1 MSRLAKRGECLCLYD
16 CYVLLDKRQSC
27 KLDGKRPSVE
37 MRHEEQQQKVADGEI
52 FMKLLGDDNMKNRIW
67 NQTKAAVLAMA
78 AILSGICVPLQGMQ
92 VSGAE
97 LVAPVLNIEQSVKW
111 TDEEN
116 YKAGLTLR
124 LSGLNTLKD
133 TSEAEQEKP
142 QAGMETESFTADE
155 GENMEENSEEGG
167 AAEKAETENPV
178 MPEEKKEYILTTY
191 ISEYF
196 LPDTAF
202 LPEEI
207 TAETFSI
214 KNQKGE
220 DTEIFRLTDH
230 LQIEKITEDYYT
242 LTVPVTLRP
251 EYQLSW
257 EKRNYPVV
265 QDEPLQKDQPGLGT
279 FLQEKRGEELQTLV
293 SNPSPELLV
302 NAAKTGIEAV
312 LRADVEKTKA
322 GQPVNYI
329 LDVTNTGQLS
339 LTDLR
344 FSSSFSMEDIRAVWE
359 SEPDFY
365 VDGKEA
371 VLAALNPGE
380 SRRLRMTLLPD
391 ENKEGDL
398 FHTVTVK
405 TKHPG
410 REEMIGCQ
418 AACQIKVEGLKASFE
433 VEKTADRTEAFP
445 GDTITYQICIRNT
458 GEKTLHSVLSTE
470 RFLNANIQAQ
480 FMPKEG
486 VTLNSTRT
494 QALIPSIAPGEA
506 LGLYAVVTIPQ
517 YFESQE
523 LVNEVTVI
531 SDETGTTNIKSRSE
545 VTVKSAEVTVTPQ
558 ITQTYSSYQSYGSGS
573 KSGSAY
579 ETASKPS
586 TGDDTKG
593 TFFLALCVCAVI
605 VGAAAAKK
613 QR

>member
-1 MSRLAKRGECLCLYD
+1 
-16 CYVLLDKRQSC
+16 
-27 KLDGKRPSVE
+27 
-37 MRHEEQQQKVADGEI
+37 
-52 FMKLLGDDNMKNRIW
+52 MKNRIW

-78 AILSGICVPLQGMQ
+78 AILSGICVPFQEMQ

-97 LVAPVLNIEQSVKW
+97 LVAPVLNIEQSAKW

-116 YKAGLTLR
+116 YKAELTLR

-133 TSEAEQEKP
+133 VSKVDQEQEKI
-142 QAGMETESFTADE
+142 QAEMETESFTEDAGEKAEEDFAADE
-155 GENMEENSEEGG
+155 GEKAEEDFGEGG
-167 AAEKAETENPV
+167 AAEKAETENPA

-196 LPDTAF
+196 LLDTAS

-207 TAETFSI
+207 TAETVPI

-220 DTEIFRLTDH
+220 DTEILRLTEH
-230 LQIEKITEDYYT
+230 LQMEKITEDYYA

-257 EKRNYPVV
+257 EKRTYPVV
-265 QDEPLQKDQPGLGT
+265 QDEPLQKDQTGLGT
-279 FLQEKRGEELQTLV
+279 FLQEKKGEELQTLV

-329 LDVTNTGQLS
+329 LDVTNTGQLP
-339 LTDLR
+339 LTDIQ

-359 SEPDFY
+359 SESDFY

-410 REEMIGCQ
+410 REELIGCQ
-418 AACQIKVEGLKASFE
+418 ASCQIKVEGLKASFE

-531 SDETGTTNIKSRSE
+531 SDETGTMNMKSRSE

>member
-1 MSRLAKRGECLCLYD
+1 
-16 CYVLLDKRQSC
+16 
-27 KLDGKRPSVE
+27 

-97 LVAPVLNIEQSVKW
+97 LVAPVLNIEQSAKW
-111 TDEEN
+111 TAEEN
-116 YKAGLTLR
+116 YKADLTLR

-155 GENMEENSEEGG
+155 EENMEENSEEGG
-167 AAEKAETENPV
+167 AAEKAETVEETEVRENVETSEDAETEEVSGKVENPV
-178 MPEEKKEYILTTY
+178 SETENPAMPEEKKEYILTTY

-207 TAETFSI
+207 TAETVSI

-531 SDETGTTNIKSRSE
+531 SDETGTTNMKSRSE

-558 ITQTYSSYQSYGSGS
+558 ITQTYSSYQSYGAGS

>member
-1 MSRLAKRGECLCLYD
+1 
-16 CYVLLDKRQSC
+16 
-27 KLDGKRPSVE
+27 
-37 MRHEEQQQKVADGEI
+37 
-52 FMKLLGDDNMKNRIW
+52 MKNRIW

-78 AILSGICVPLQGMQ
+78 AILSGICVPFQEMQ

-97 LVAPVLNIEQSVKW
+97 LVAPVLNIEQSAKW

-116 YKAGLTLR
+116 YKAELTLR

-133 TSEAEQEKP
+133 VSKVDQEQEKI
-142 QAGMETESFTADE
+142 QAEMETESFTEDAREKAEEDFTADE
-155 GENMEENSEEGG
+155 GEKEEEDFGEGG
-167 AAEKAETENPV
+167 AAEKAEAENPA

-196 LPDTAF
+196 LLDTAS

-207 TAETFSI
+207 TAETVSI

-220 DTEIFRLTDH
+220 DTEILRLTEH
-230 LQIEKITEDYYT
+230 LQMEKITEDYYA

-257 EKRNYPVV
+257 EKRTYPVV
-265 QDEPLQKDQPGLGT
+265 QDEPLQKDQTGLGT
-279 FLQEKRGEELQTLV
+279 FLQEKTGEELQTLV

-329 LDVTNTGQLS
+329 LDVTNTGQLP
-339 LTDLR
+339 LTDIQ

-359 SEPDFY
+359 SESDFY

-410 REEMIGCQ
+410 REELIGCQ
-418 AACQIKVEGLKASFE
+418 ASCQIKVEGLKASFE

-494 QALIPSIAPGEA
+494 QALISSIAPGEA

-531 SDETGTTNIKSRSE
+531 SDETGTTNMKSRSE

>member
-1 MSRLAKRGECLCLYD
+1 
-16 CYVLLDKRQSC
+16 
-27 KLDGKRPSVE
+27 
-37 MRHEEQQQKVADGEI
+37 
-52 FMKLLGDDNMKNRIW
+52 MKNRIW
-67 NQTKAAVLAMA
+67 NQTKAAVLAMV
-78 AILSGICVPLQGMQ
+78 AILSGICVPFQEMQ

-97 LVAPVLNIEQSVKW
+97 LVAPVLNIEQSAKW

-116 YKAGLTLR
+116 YKAELTLR

-133 TSEAEQEKP
+133 VSKVDQEQEKI
-142 QAGMETESFTADE
+142 QAEMETESFTEDAGEKAEEDFTADE
-155 GENMEENSEEGG
+155 GEKAEEDFGEGG
-167 AAEKAETENPV
+167 AAEKAETENPA

-196 LPDTAF
+196 LLDTAS

-207 TAETFSI
+207 TAETVSI

-220 DTEIFRLTDH
+220 DTEILRLTEH
-230 LQIEKITEDYYT
+230 LQMEKITEDYYT

-257 EKRNYPVV
+257 EKRTYPVV

-279 FLQEKRGEELQTLV
+279 FLQEKTGEELQTLV

-329 LDVTNTGQLS
+329 LDVTNTGQLP
-339 LTDLR
+339 LTDIQ

-359 SEPDFY
+359 SESDFY

-380 SRRLRMTLLPD
+380 SRRLRMTLLLD

-410 REEMIGCQ
+410 REELIGCQ
-418 AACQIKVEGLKASFE
+418 ASCQIKVEGLKASFE

-494 QALIPSIAPGEA
+494 QALISSIAPGEA

-531 SDETGTTNIKSRSE
+531 SDETGTTNMKSRSE

>member
-1 MSRLAKRGECLCLYD
+1 
-16 CYVLLDKRQSC
+16 
-27 KLDGKRPSVE
+27 
-37 MRHEEQQQKVADGEI
+37 
-52 FMKLLGDDNMKNRIW
+52 
-67 NQTKAAVLAMA
+67 
-78 AILSGICVPLQGMQ
+78 
-92 VSGAE
+92 
-97 LVAPVLNIEQSVKW
+97 
-111 TDEEN
+111 
-116 YKAGLTLR
+116 
-124 LSGLNTLKD
+124 
-133 TSEAEQEKP
+133 
-142 QAGMETESFTADE
+142 METESFTEDAGEKAEEDFTADE
-155 GENMEENSEEGG
+155 GEKAEEDFGEGG
-167 AAEKAETENPV
+167 AAEKAEVENPA

-196 LPDTAF
+196 LLDTAS

-207 TAETFSI
+207 TAETVSI

-220 DTEIFRLTDH
+220 DTEILRLTEH
-230 LQIEKITEDYYT
+230 LQMEKITEDYYT

-257 EKRNYPVV
+257 EKRTYPVV

-279 FLQEKRGEELQTLV
+279 FLQEKTGEELQTLV

-329 LDVTNTGQLS
+329 LDVTNTGQLP
-339 LTDLR
+339 LTDIQ

-359 SEPDFY
+359 SESDFY

-371 VLAALNPGE
+371 VLATLNPGE

-410 REEMIGCQ
+410 REELIGCQ
-418 AACQIKVEGLKASFE
+418 ASCQIKVEGLKASFE

-494 QALIPSIAPGEA
+494 QALISSIAPGEA

-531 SDETGTTNIKSRSE
+531 SDETGTTNMKSRSE

>member
-1 MSRLAKRGECLCLYD
+1 
-16 CYVLLDKRQSC
+16 
-27 KLDGKRPSVE
+27 
-37 MRHEEQQQKVADGEI
+37 
-52 FMKLLGDDNMKNRIW
+52 MKNRIW
-67 NQTKAAVLAMA
+67 NQTKAAVLAMV
-78 AILSGICVPLQGMQ
+78 AILSGICVPFQEMQ

-97 LVAPVLNIEQSVKW
+97 LVAPVLNIEQSAKW

-116 YKAGLTLR
+116 YKAELTLR

-133 TSEAEQEKP
+133 VSKVDQEQEKI
-142 QAGMETESFTADE
+142 QAEMETESFTEDAGEKAEEDFTADE
-155 GENMEENSEEGG
+155 GEKAEEDFGEGG
-167 AAEKAETENPV
+167 AAEKAETENPA

-196 LPDTAF
+196 LLDTAS

-207 TAETFSI
+207 IAETVSI

-220 DTEIFRLTDH
+220 DTEIFRLTEH
-230 LQIEKITEDYYT
+230 LQMEKITEDYYA

-257 EKRNYPVV
+257 EKRTYPVV
-265 QDEPLQKDQPGLGT
+265 QDEPLQKDQTGLGT
-279 FLQEKRGEELQTLV
+279 FLQEKTGEELQTLV

-329 LDVTNTGQLS
+329 LDVTNTGQLP
-339 LTDLR
+339 LADIQ

-359 SEPDFY
+359 SESDFY

-405 TKHPG
+405 TKHLG
-410 REEMIGCQ
+410 REELIGCQ
-418 AACQIKVEGLKASFE
+418 ASCQIKVEGLKASFE

-494 QALIPSIAPGEA
+494 QALISSIAPGEA

-531 SDETGTTNIKSRSE
+531 SDETGTTNMKSRSE

-605 VGAAAAKK
+605 VGVAAAKK

>member
-1 MSRLAKRGECLCLYD
+1 
-16 CYVLLDKRQSC
+16 
-27 KLDGKRPSVE
+27 
-37 MRHEEQQQKVADGEI
+37 
-52 FMKLLGDDNMKNRIW
+52 MKNRIW
-67 NQTKAAVLAMA
+67 NQTKAAVLAMV
-78 AILSGICVPLQGMQ
+78 AILSGICVPFQEMQ

-97 LVAPVLNIEQSVKW
+97 LVAPVLNIEQSAKW

-116 YKAGLTLR
+116 YKAELTLR

-133 TSEAEQEKP
+133 VSKVDQEQEKI
-142 QAGMETESFTADE
+142 QAEMETESFTEDAGEKAEEDFTADE
-155 GENMEENSEEGG
+155 GEKAEEDFGEGG
-167 AAEKAETENPV
+167 AAEKAETENPA

-196 LPDTAF
+196 LLDTAS

-207 TAETFSI
+207 TAETVPI

-220 DTEIFRLTDH
+220 DTEILRLTEH
-230 LQIEKITEDYYT
+230 LQMEKITEDYYT

-257 EKRNYPVV
+257 EKRTYPVV
-265 QDEPLQKDQPGLGT
+265 QDEPLQKDQTGLGT
-279 FLQEKRGEELQTLV
+279 FLQEKTGEELQTLV

-329 LDVTNTGQLS
+329 LDVTNTGQLP
-339 LTDLR
+339 LTDIQ

-359 SEPDFY
+359 SESDFY

-410 REEMIGCQ
+410 REELIGCQ
-418 AACQIKVEGLKASFE
+418 ASCQIKVEGLKASFE

-531 SDETGTTNIKSRSE
+531 SDETGTTNMKSRSE

>member
-1 MSRLAKRGECLCLYD
+1 
-16 CYVLLDKRQSC
+16 
-27 KLDGKRPSVE
+27 
-37 MRHEEQQQKVADGEI
+37 
-52 FMKLLGDDNMKNRIW
+52 MKNRIW

-78 AILSGICVPLQGMQ
+78 AILSGICVPFQEMQ

-97 LVAPVLNIEQSVKW
+97 LVAPVLNIEQSAKW

-116 YKAGLTLR
+116 YKAELTLR
-124 LSGLNTLKD
+124 LSGLNTLKGASKVD
-133 TSEAEQEKP
+133 QEQEKI
-142 QAGMETESFTADE
+142 QAEMETESFTEDAGEKAEEDFTADE
-155 GENMEENSEEGG
+155 GEKAEENFGEGG
-167 AAEKAETENPV
+167 AAEKAETENPA

-196 LPDTAF
+196 LLDTAS

-207 TAETFSI
+207 TAETVSI

-220 DTEIFRLTDH
+220 DTEILRLTEY
-230 LQIEKITEDYYT
+230 LQMEKITEDYYT

-257 EKRNYPVV
+257 EKRTYPVV
-265 QDEPLQKDQPGLGT
+265 QDEPLQKDQTGLGT
-279 FLQEKRGEELQTLV
+279 FLQEKTGEELQTLV

-329 LDVTNTGQLS
+329 LDVTNTGQLP
-339 LTDLR
+339 LTDIQ

-359 SEPDFY
+359 SESDFY

-410 REEMIGCQ
+410 REELIGCQ
-418 AACQIKVEGLKASFE
+418 ASCQIKVEGLKASFE

-494 QALIPSIAPGEA
+494 QALISSIAPGEA

-531 SDETGTTNIKSRSE
+531 SDETGTTNMKSQSE
-545 VTVKSAEVTVTPQ
+545 VTVKSVEATVTPQ
-558 ITQTYSSYQSYGSGS
+558 ITQTYSSYQSYGIGS

>member
-1 MSRLAKRGECLCLYD
+1 
-16 CYVLLDKRQSC
+16 
-27 KLDGKRPSVE
+27 
-37 MRHEEQQQKVADGEI
+37 
-52 FMKLLGDDNMKNRIW
+52 MKNRIW

-78 AILSGICVPLQGMQ
+78 AILSGIGIPFQGML

-97 LVAPVLNIEQSVKW
+97 LVAPVLNIEQSAKW

-116 YKAGLTLR
+116 YKAELTLR
-124 LSGLNTLKD
+124 LSGLNTLKGASKVD
-133 TSEAEQEKP
+133 QEQEKI
-142 QAGMETESFTADE
+142 QAEMETESFTEDAGEKAEEDFTADG
-155 GENMEENSEEGG
+155 GEKAEENFGEGG
-167 AAEKAETENPV
+167 AAEKAETENPA

-196 LPDTAF
+196 LLDTAS

-207 TAETFSI
+207 TAETVSI

-220 DTEIFRLTDH
+220 DTEILRLTEH
-230 LQIEKITEDYYT
+230 LQMEKITEDYYT

-257 EKRNYPVV
+257 EKRTYPVV

-329 LDVTNTGQLS
+329 LDVTNTGQLP
-339 LTDLR
+339 LTDIQ

-359 SEPDFY
+359 SESDFY

-410 REEMIGCQ
+410 REELIGCQ
-418 AACQIKVEGLKASFE
+418 ASCQIKVEGLKASFE

-494 QALIPSIAPGEA
+494 QALISSIAPGEA

-531 SDETGTTNIKSRSE
+531 SDETGTTNMKSRSE

-605 VGAAAAKK
+605 VGSAAAKK

>member
-1 MSRLAKRGECLCLYD
+1 
-16 CYVLLDKRQSC
+16 
-27 KLDGKRPSVE
+27 
-37 MRHEEQQQKVADGEI
+37 
-52 FMKLLGDDNMKNRIW
+52 MKNRIW

-78 AILSGICVPLQGMQ
+78 AILSGICVPFQEMQ

-97 LVAPVLNIEQSVKW
+97 LVAPVLNIEQSAKW

-116 YKAGLTLR
+116 YKAELTLR

-133 TSEAEQEKP
+133 VSKVDQEQEKI
-142 QAGMETESFTADE
+142 QAEMETESFTEDAREKAEEDFTADE
-155 GENMEENSEEGG
+155 GEKAEEDFGEGG
-167 AAEKAETENPV
+167 AAEKAETENPA

-196 LPDTAF
+196 LLDTAS

-207 TAETFSI
+207 TAETVSI

-220 DTEIFRLTDH
+220 DTEIFRLTEH
-230 LQIEKITEDYYT
+230 LQMEKITEDYYA

-257 EKRNYPVV
+257 EKRTYPVV

-279 FLQEKRGEELQTLV
+279 FLQEKTGEEIQTLV
-293 SNPSPELLV
+293 SNLSPELLV

-312 LRADVEKTKA
+312 LRSDVEKTKA

-329 LDVTNTGQLS
+329 LDVTNTGQLP
-339 LTDLR
+339 LTDIQ

-359 SEPDFY
+359 SESDFY

-410 REEMIGCQ
+410 REELIGCQ
-418 AACQIKVEGLKASFE
+418 AACQIKVEGLEASFE

-531 SDETGTTNIKSRSE
+531 SDETGTTNMKSRSE

-558 ITQTYSSYQSYGSGS
+558 ITQTYSSYQTYGSGS

>member
-1 MSRLAKRGECLCLYD
+1 
-16 CYVLLDKRQSC
+16 
-27 KLDGKRPSVE
+27 
-37 MRHEEQQQKVADGEI
+37 
-52 FMKLLGDDNMKNRIW
+52 MKNRIW

-78 AILSGICVPLQGMQ
+78 AILSGICVPFQEMQ

-97 LVAPVLNIEQSVKW
+97 LVAPVLNIEQSAKW

-116 YKAGLTLR
+116 YKAELTLR

-133 TSEAEQEKP
+133 VSKVDQEQEKI
-142 QAGMETESFTADE
+142 QAEMETESFTEDAGEKAEEDFTADE
-155 GENMEENSEEGG
+155 GEKAEEDFGEGG
-167 AAEKAETENPV
+167 AVEKAETENPA

-196 LPDTAF
+196 LLDTAS

-207 TAETFSI
+207 TAETVSI

-220 DTEIFRLTDH
+220 DTEILRLTEH
-230 LQIEKITEDYYT
+230 LQMEKITEDYYA

-257 EKRNYPVV
+257 EKRTYPVV
-265 QDEPLQKDQPGLGT
+265 QDEPLQKDQTGLGT
-279 FLQEKRGEELQTLV
+279 FLQEKTGEELQTLV

-329 LDVTNTGQLS
+329 LDVTNTGQLP
-339 LTDLR
+339 LTDIQ

-359 SEPDFY
+359 SESDFY

-410 REEMIGCQ
+410 REELIGCQ
-418 AACQIKVEGLKASFE
+418 ASCQIKVEGLKASFE

-531 SDETGTTNIKSRSE
+531 SDETGTTNMKSRSE

-558 ITQTYSSYQSYGSGS
+558 ITQTYSSYQSYGAGS

>member
-1 MSRLAKRGECLCLYD
+1 
-16 CYVLLDKRQSC
+16 
-27 KLDGKRPSVE
+27 
-37 MRHEEQQQKVADGEI
+37 
-52 FMKLLGDDNMKNRIW
+52 MKNRIW

-78 AILSGICVPLQGMQ
+78 AILSGICVPFQEMQ

-97 LVAPVLNIEQSVKW
+97 LVAPVLNIEQSAKW

-116 YKAGLTLR
+116 YKAELTLR

-133 TSEAEQEKP
+133 VSKVDQEQEKI
-142 QAGMETESFTADE
+142 QAEMETESFTEDAGEKAEEDFTADE
-155 GENMEENSEEGG
+155 GEKAEEDFGEGG
-167 AAEKAETENPV
+167 AAEKAETENPA

-196 LPDTAF
+196 LLDTAS

-207 TAETFSI
+207 TAETVSI

-220 DTEIFRLTDH
+220 DTEILRLTEH
-230 LQIEKITEDYYT
+230 LQMEKITEDYYT

-257 EKRNYPVV
+257 EKRTYPVV
-265 QDEPLQKDQPGLGT
+265 QDEPLQKDQTGLGT
-279 FLQEKRGEELQTLV
+279 FLQEKKGEELQTLV

-329 LDVTNTGQLS
+329 LDVTNTGQLP
-339 LTDLR
+339 LTDIQ

-359 SEPDFY
+359 SESDFY

-410 REEMIGCQ
+410 REELIGCQ
-418 AACQIKVEGLKASFE
+418 ASCQIKVEGLKASFE

-494 QALIPSIAPGEA
+494 QALISSIAPGEA

-531 SDETGTTNIKSRSE
+531 SDETGTTNMKSRSE

>member
-1 MSRLAKRGECLCLYD
+1 
-16 CYVLLDKRQSC
+16 
-27 KLDGKRPSVE
+27 
-37 MRHEEQQQKVADGEI
+37 
-52 FMKLLGDDNMKNRIW
+52 MKNRIW

-78 AILSGICVPLQGMQ
+78 AILSGICVPFQEMQ

-97 LVAPVLNIEQSVKW
+97 LVAPVLNIEQSAKW

-116 YKAGLTLR
+116 YKAELTLR

-133 TSEAEQEKP
+133 ASKVDQEQEKI
-142 QAGMETESFTADE
+142 QAEMETESFTEDAGEKAEEDFTADE
-155 GENMEENSEEGG
+155 GEKAEEDFGEGG
-167 AAEKAETENPV
+167 AAEKAETENPA

-196 LPDTAF
+196 LLDTAS

-207 TAETFSI
+207 TAETVSI

-220 DTEIFRLTDH
+220 DTEILRLTEH
-230 LQIEKITEDYYT
+230 LQMEKITEDYYT

-257 EKRNYPVV
+257 EKRTYPVV

-279 FLQEKRGEELQTLV
+279 FLQEKTGEELQTLV

-329 LDVTNTGQLS
+329 LDVTNTGQLP
-339 LTDLR
+339 LTDIQ

-359 SEPDFY
+359 SESDFY

-380 SRRLRMTLLPD
+380 SRRLRMTLLLD

-410 REEMIGCQ
+410 REELIGCQ
-418 AACQIKVEGLKASFE
+418 ASCQIKVEGLKASFE

-494 QALIPSIAPGEA
+494 QALISSIAPGEA

-531 SDETGTTNIKSRSE
+531 SDETGTTNMKSRSE

>member
-1 MSRLAKRGECLCLYD
+1 
-16 CYVLLDKRQSC
+16 
-27 KLDGKRPSVE
+27 
-37 MRHEEQQQKVADGEI
+37 
-52 FMKLLGDDNMKNRIW
+52 MKNRIW

-78 AILSGICVPLQGMQ
+78 AILSGICVPFQEMQ

-97 LVAPVLNIEQSVKW
+97 LVAPVLNIEQSAKW

-116 YKAGLTLR
+116 YKAELTLR

-133 TSEAEQEKP
+133 ASKVDQEQEKI
-142 QAGMETESFTADE
+142 QAEMEIESFTEDAGEKAEEDFTADE
-155 GENMEENSEEGG
+155 GEKAEEDFGEGG
-167 AAEKAETENPV
+167 AVEKAETENPA

-196 LPDTAF
+196 LLDTAS

-207 TAETFSI
+207 TAETVSI

-220 DTEIFRLTDH
+220 DTEILRLTEH
-230 LQIEKITEDYYT
+230 LQMEKITEDYYT

-257 EKRNYPVV
+257 EKRTYPVV
-265 QDEPLQKDQPGLGT
+265 QDEPLQKDQTGLGT
-279 FLQEKRGEELQTLV
+279 FLQEKTGEELQTLV

-329 LDVTNTGQLS
+329 LDVTNTGQLP
-339 LTDLR
+339 LTDIQ

-359 SEPDFY
+359 SESDFY

-410 REEMIGCQ
+410 REELIGCQ
-418 AACQIKVEGLKASFE
+418 ASCQIKVEGLKASFE

-531 SDETGTTNIKSRSE
+531 SDETGTTNMKSRSE

>member
-1 MSRLAKRGECLCLYD
+1 
-16 CYVLLDKRQSC
+16 
-27 KLDGKRPSVE
+27 
-37 MRHEEQQQKVADGEI
+37 
-52 FMKLLGDDNMKNRIW
+52 MKNRIW

-78 AILSGICVPLQGMQ
+78 AILSGICVPFQEMQ

-97 LVAPVLNIEQSVKW
+97 LVAPVLNIEQSAKW

-116 YKAGLTLR
+116 YKAELTLR

-133 TSEAEQEKP
+133 VSKVDQEQEKI
-142 QAGMETESFTADE
+142 QAEMETESFTEDA
-155 GENMEENSEEGG
+155 GEKAEEDFGEGG
-167 AAEKAETENPV
+167 AVEKAETENPA

-196 LPDTAF
+196 LLDTAS

-207 TAETFSI
+207 TAETVSI

-220 DTEIFRLTDH
+220 DTEILRLTEH
-230 LQIEKITEDYYT
+230 LQMEKITEDYYV

-257 EKRNYPVV
+257 EKRTYPVV
-265 QDEPLQKDQPGLGT
+265 QDEPLQKDQTGLGT
-279 FLQEKRGEELQTLV
+279 FLQEKKGEELQTLV

-329 LDVTNTGQLS
+329 LDVTNTGQLP
-339 LTDLR
+339 LADIQ

-359 SEPDFY
+359 SESDFY

-410 REEMIGCQ
+410 REELIGCQ
-418 AACQIKVEGLKASFE
+418 ASCQIKVEGLKASFE

-494 QALIPSIAPGEA
+494 QALISSIAPGEA

-531 SDETGTTNIKSRSE
+531 SDETGTTNMKSRSE

>member
-1 MSRLAKRGECLCLYD
+1 
-16 CYVLLDKRQSC
+16 
-27 KLDGKRPSVE
+27 
-37 MRHEEQQQKVADGEI
+37 
-52 FMKLLGDDNMKNRIW
+52 MKNRIW
-67 NQTKAAVLAMA
+67 NQTKAAVLAMV
-78 AILSGICVPLQGMQ
+78 AILSGICVPFQEMQ

-97 LVAPVLNIEQSVKW
+97 LVAPVLNIEQSAKW

-116 YKAGLTLR
+116 YKAELTLR

-133 TSEAEQEKP
+133 VSKVDQEQEKI
-142 QAGMETESFTADE
+142 QAEMETESFTEDAREKAEEDFAADE
-155 GENMEENSEEGG
+155 GEKAEEDFGEGG
-167 AAEKAETENPV
+167 AAEKAEAENPA

-196 LPDTAF
+196 LLDTAS

-207 TAETFSI
+207 TAETVSI

-220 DTEIFRLTDH
+220 DTEILRLTEH
-230 LQIEKITEDYYT
+230 LQMEKITEDYYT

-257 EKRNYPVV
+257 EKRTYPVV
-265 QDEPLQKDQPGLGT
+265 QDEPLQKDQTGLGT
-279 FLQEKRGEELQTLV
+279 FLQEKTGEELQTLV

-329 LDVTNTGQLS
+329 LDVTNTGQLP
-339 LTDLR
+339 LTDIQ

-359 SEPDFY
+359 SESDFY

-410 REEMIGCQ
+410 REELIGCQ
-418 AACQIKVEGLKASFE
+418 ASCQIKVEGLKASFE

-494 QALIPSIAPGEA
+494 QALISSIAPGEA

-531 SDETGTTNIKSRSE
+531 SDETGTTNMKSRSE

>member
-1 MSRLAKRGECLCLYD
+1 
-16 CYVLLDKRQSC
+16 
-27 KLDGKRPSVE
+27 
-37 MRHEEQQQKVADGEI
+37 
-52 FMKLLGDDNMKNRIW
+52 MKNRIW

-78 AILSGICVPLQGMQ
+78 AILSGICVPFQEMQ

-97 LVAPVLNIEQSVKW
+97 LVAPVLNIEQSAKW

-116 YKAGLTLR
+116 YKAELTLR

-133 TSEAEQEKP
+133 VSKVDQEQEKI
-142 QAGMETESFTADE
+142 QAEMETESFTEDAGEKAEEDFTADE
-155 GENMEENSEEGG
+155 GEKAEEDFGEGG
-167 AAEKAETENPV
+167 AVEKAETENPA

-196 LPDTAF
+196 LLDTAS
-202 LPEEI
+202 LPEEV
-207 TAETFSI
+207 TAETVSI

-220 DTEIFRLTDH
+220 DTEILRLTEH
-230 LQIEKITEDYYT
+230 LQMEKITEDYYA

-257 EKRNYPVV
+257 EKRTYPVV
-265 QDEPLQKDQPGLGT
+265 QDEPLQKDQTGLGT
-279 FLQEKRGEELQTLV
+279 FLQEKTGEELQTLV

-329 LDVTNTGQLS
+329 LDVTNTGQLP
-339 LTDLR
+339 LTDIQ

-359 SEPDFY
+359 SESDFY

-380 SRRLRMTLLPD
+380 SRRLRMTLLLD

-410 REEMIGCQ
+410 REELIGCQ
-418 AACQIKVEGLKASFE
+418 ASCQIKVEGLKASFE

-494 QALIPSIAPGEA
+494 QALISSIAPGEA

-531 SDETGTTNIKSRSE
+531 SDETGTTNMKSRSE

>member
-1 MSRLAKRGECLCLYD
+1 
-16 CYVLLDKRQSC
+16 
-27 KLDGKRPSVE
+27 
-37 MRHEEQQQKVADGEI
+37 
-52 FMKLLGDDNMKNRIW
+52 MKNRIW
-67 NQTKAAVLAMA
+67 NQTKAAVLAMV
-78 AILSGICVPLQGMQ
+78 AILSGICVPFQEMQ

-97 LVAPVLNIEQSVKW
+97 LVAPVLNIEQSAKW

-116 YKAGLTLR
+116 YKAELTLR

-133 TSEAEQEKP
+133 VSKVDQEQEKI
-142 QAGMETESFTADE
+142 QAEMETESFTEDAREKAEEDFTADE
-155 GENMEENSEEGG
+155 GEKAEEDFGEGG
-167 AAEKAETENPV
+167 AAEKAETENPA

-196 LPDTAF
+196 LLDTAS

-207 TAETFSI
+207 TAETVSI

-220 DTEIFRLTDH
+220 DTEILRLTEH
-230 LQIEKITEDYYT
+230 LQMEKITEDYYT

-257 EKRNYPVV
+257 EKRTYPVV

-279 FLQEKRGEELQTLV
+279 FLQEKKGEELQTLV

-312 LRADVEKTKA
+312 LRSDVEKTKA

-329 LDVTNTGQLS
+329 LDVTNTGQLP
-339 LTDLR
+339 LTDIQ

-359 SEPDFY
+359 SESDFY

-410 REEMIGCQ
+410 REELIGCQ

-531 SDETGTTNIKSRSE
+531 SDETGTTNMKSRSE

>member
-1 MSRLAKRGECLCLYD
+1 
-16 CYVLLDKRQSC
+16 
-27 KLDGKRPSVE
+27 
-37 MRHEEQQQKVADGEI
+37 
-52 FMKLLGDDNMKNRIW
+52 MKNRIW

-78 AILSGICVPLQGMQ
+78 AILSGICVPFQEMQ

-97 LVAPVLNIEQSVKW
+97 LVAPVLNIEQSAKW

-116 YKAGLTLR
+116 YKAELTLR

-133 TSEAEQEKP
+133 VSKVDQEQEKI
-142 QAGMETESFTADE
+142 QAEMETESFTEDAREKAEEDFTADE
-155 GENMEENSEEGG
+155 GEKEEEDFGEGG
-167 AAEKAETENPV
+167 AAEKAEAENPA

-196 LPDTAF
+196 LLDTAS

-207 TAETFSI
+207 TAETVSI

-220 DTEIFRLTDH
+220 DTEILRLTEH
-230 LQIEKITEDYYT
+230 LQMEKITEDYYA

-257 EKRNYPVV
+257 EKRTYPVV
-265 QDEPLQKDQPGLGT
+265 QDEPLQKDQTGLGT
-279 FLQEKRGEELQTLV
+279 FLQEKTGEELQTLV

-329 LDVTNTGQLS
+329 LDVTNTGQLP
-339 LTDLR
+339 LADIQ

-359 SEPDFY
+359 SESDFY

-371 VLAALNPGE
+371 VLATLNPGE

-410 REEMIGCQ
+410 REELIGCQ
-418 AACQIKVEGLKASFE
+418 ASCQIKVEGLKASFE

-494 QALIPSIAPGEA
+494 QALISSIAPGEA

-531 SDETGTTNIKSRSE
+531 SDETGTTNMKSRSE

>member
-1 MSRLAKRGECLCLYD
+1 
-16 CYVLLDKRQSC
+16 
-27 KLDGKRPSVE
+27 
-37 MRHEEQQQKVADGEI
+37 
-52 FMKLLGDDNMKNRIW
+52 MKNRIW

-78 AILSGICVPLQGMQ
+78 AILSGICVPFQEMQ

-97 LVAPVLNIEQSVKW
+97 LVAPVLNIEQSAKW

-116 YKAGLTLR
+116 YKAELTLR

-133 TSEAEQEKP
+133 ASKVDQEQEKI
-142 QAGMETESFTADE
+142 QAEMEIESFTEDAGEKAEEDFTADE
-155 GENMEENSEEGG
+155 GEKAEEDFGEGG
-167 AAEKAETENPV
+167 AVEKAETENPA

-196 LPDTAF
+196 LLDTAS

-207 TAETFSI
+207 TAETVSI

-220 DTEIFRLTDH
+220 DTEILRLTEH
-230 LQIEKITEDYYT
+230 LQMEKITEDYYA

-257 EKRNYPVV
+257 EKRTYPVV

-279 FLQEKRGEELQTLV
+279 FLQEKTGEELQTLV

-329 LDVTNTGQLS
+329 LDVTNTGQLP
-339 LTDLR
+339 LTDIQ

-359 SEPDFY
+359 SESDFY

-380 SRRLRMTLLPD
+380 SRRLRMTLLLD

-410 REEMIGCQ
+410 REELIGCQ
-418 AACQIKVEGLKASFE
+418 ASCQIKVEGLKASFE

-494 QALIPSIAPGEA
+494 QALISSIAPGEA

-531 SDETGTTNIKSRSE
+531 SDETGTTNMKSRSE

>member
-1 MSRLAKRGECLCLYD
+1 MRNDSKKSQIAKFSRN
-16 CYVLLDKRQSC
+16 
-27 KLDGKRPSVE
+27 
-37 MRHEEQQQKVADGEI
+37 
-52 FMKLLGDDNMKNRIW
+52 KLLGDDNMKNRIW

-78 AILSGICVPLQGMQ
+78 AILSGICVPFQEMQ

-97 LVAPVLNIEQSVKW
+97 LVAPVLNIEQSAKW

-116 YKAGLTLR
+116 YKAELTLR

-133 TSEAEQEKP
+133 VSKVDQEQEKI
-142 QAGMETESFTADE
+142 QAEMEIESFTEDAGEKAEEDFTADE
-155 GENMEENSEEGG
+155 GEKAEENFGEGG
-167 AAEKAETENPV
+167 AAEKAETENPA

-196 LPDTAF
+196 LLDTAS

-207 TAETFSI
+207 TAETVSI

-220 DTEIFRLTDH
+220 DTEILRLTEH
-230 LQIEKITEDYYT
+230 LQMEKITEDYYT

-257 EKRNYPVV
+257 EKRTYPVV

-279 FLQEKRGEELQTLV
+279 FLQEKTGEELQTLV

-312 LRADVEKTKA
+312 LGADVEKTKA

-329 LDVTNTGQLS
+329 LDVTNTGQLP
-339 LTDLR
+339 LTDIQ

-359 SEPDFY
+359 SESDFY

-410 REEMIGCQ
+410 REELIGCQ
-418 AACQIKVEGLKASFE
+418 ASCQIKVEGLKASFE

-494 QALIPSIAPGEA
+494 QALISSIAPGEA

-531 SDETGTTNIKSRSE
+531 SDETGTMNMKSRSE

>member
-1 MSRLAKRGECLCLYD
+1 
-16 CYVLLDKRQSC
+16 
-27 KLDGKRPSVE
+27 
-37 MRHEEQQQKVADGEI
+37 
-52 FMKLLGDDNMKNRIW
+52 MKNRIW
-67 NQTKAAVLAMA
+67 NQTKAAVLAMV
-78 AILSGICVPLQGMQ
+78 AILSGICVPFQEMQ

-97 LVAPVLNIEQSVKW
+97 LVAPVLNIEQSAKW

-116 YKAGLTLR
+116 YKAELTLR

-133 TSEAEQEKP
+133 ASKVDQEQEKI
-142 QAGMETESFTADE
+142 QAEMEIESFTEDAGEKAEEDFTADE
-155 GENMEENSEEGG
+155 GEKAEEDFGEGG
-167 AAEKAETENPV
+167 AAEKAETENPA

-196 LPDTAF
+196 LLDTAS

-207 TAETFSI
+207 TAETVSI

-220 DTEIFRLTDH
+220 DTEILRLTEH
-230 LQIEKITEDYYT
+230 LKMEKITEDYYT

-257 EKRNYPVV
+257 EKRTYPVV

-279 FLQEKRGEELQTLV
+279 FLQEKTGEELQTLV

-329 LDVTNTGQLS
+329 LDVTNTGQLP
-339 LTDLR
+339 LTDIQ

-359 SEPDFY
+359 SESDFY

-380 SRRLRMTLLPD
+380 SRRLRMTLLLD

-410 REEMIGCQ
+410 REELIGCQ
-418 AACQIKVEGLKASFE
+418 ASCQIKVEGLKASFE

-494 QALIPSIAPGEA
+494 QALISSIAPGEA

-531 SDETGTTNIKSRSE
+531 SDETGTTNMKSRSE

>member
-1 MSRLAKRGECLCLYD
+1 
-16 CYVLLDKRQSC
+16 
-27 KLDGKRPSVE
+27 
-37 MRHEEQQQKVADGEI
+37 
-52 FMKLLGDDNMKNRIW
+52 MKNRIW

-78 AILSGICVPLQGMQ
+78 AILSGICVPFQEMQ

-97 LVAPVLNIEQSVKW
+97 LVAPVLNIEQSAKW

-116 YKAGLTLR
+116 YKAELTLR

-133 TSEAEQEKP
+133 VSKVDQEQEKI
-142 QAGMETESFTADE
+142 QAEMETESFTEDAGEKAEEDFTADE
-155 GENMEENSEEGG
+155 GEKAEEDFGEGG
-167 AAEKAETENPV
+167 AVEKAETENPA

-196 LPDTAF
+196 LLDTAS

-207 TAETFSI
+207 TAETVSI

-220 DTEIFRLTDH
+220 DTEILRLTEH
-230 LQIEKITEDYYT
+230 LQMEKITEDYYA

-257 EKRNYPVV
+257 EKRTYPVV
-265 QDEPLQKDQPGLGT
+265 QDEPLQKDQTGLGT
-279 FLQEKRGEELQTLV
+279 FLQEKTGEELQTLV

-329 LDVTNTGQLS
+329 LDVTNTGQLP
-339 LTDLR
+339 LTDIQ

-359 SEPDFY
+359 SESDFY

-391 ENKEGDL
+391 ENKEVDL

-410 REEMIGCQ
+410 REELIGCQ
-418 AACQIKVEGLKASFE
+418 ASCQIKVEGLKASFE

-494 QALIPSIAPGEA
+494 QALISSIAPGEA

-531 SDETGTTNIKSRSE
+531 SDETGTMNMKSRSE

>member
-1 MSRLAKRGECLCLYD
+1 
-16 CYVLLDKRQSC
+16 
-27 KLDGKRPSVE
+27 
-37 MRHEEQQQKVADGEI
+37 
-52 FMKLLGDDNMKNRIW
+52 MKNRIW

-78 AILSGICVPLQGMQ
+78 AILSGICVPFQEMQ

-97 LVAPVLNIEQSVKW
+97 LVAPVLNIEQSAKW

-116 YKAGLTLR
+116 YKAELTLR

-133 TSEAEQEKP
+133 VSKVDQEQEKI
-142 QAGMETESFTADE
+142 QAEMETESFTEDAGEKAEEDFTADE
-155 GENMEENSEEGG
+155 GEKAEEDFGEGG
-167 AAEKAETENPV
+167 AVEKAETENPA

-196 LPDTAF
+196 LLDTAS
-202 LPEEI
+202 LPEEV
-207 TAETFSI
+207 TAETVSI

-220 DTEIFRLTDH
+220 DTEILRLTEH
-230 LQIEKITEDYYT
+230 LQMEKITEDYYA

-257 EKRNYPVV
+257 EKRTYPVI
-265 QDEPLQKDQPGLGT
+265 QDEPLQKDQTGLGT
-279 FLQEKRGEELQTLV
+279 FLQEKTGEELQTLV

-329 LDVTNTGQLS
+329 LDVTNTGQLP
-339 LTDLR
+339 LTDIQ

-359 SEPDFY
+359 SESDFY

-410 REEMIGCQ
+410 REELIGCQ

-494 QALIPSIAPGEA
+494 QALISSIAPGEA

-531 SDETGTTNIKSRSE
+531 SDETGTTNMKSRSE

>member
-1 MSRLAKRGECLCLYD
+1 
-16 CYVLLDKRQSC
+16 
-27 KLDGKRPSVE
+27 
-37 MRHEEQQQKVADGEI
+37 
-52 FMKLLGDDNMKNRIW
+52 MKNRIW

-78 AILSGICVPLQGMQ
+78 AILSGICVPFQEMQ

-97 LVAPVLNIEQSVKW
+97 LVAPVLNIEQSAKW

-116 YKAGLTLR
+116 YKAELTLR

-133 TSEAEQEKP
+133 VSKVDQEQEKI
-142 QAGMETESFTADE
+142 QAEMETESFTEDA
-155 GENMEENSEEGG
+155 GEKAEEDFGEGG
-167 AAEKAETENPV
+167 AVEKAETENPA

-196 LPDTAF
+196 LLDTAS

-207 TAETFSI
+207 TAETVSI

-220 DTEIFRLTDH
+220 DTEILRLTEH
-230 LQIEKITEDYYT
+230 LQMEKITEDYYA

-257 EKRNYPVV
+257 EKRTYPVV
-265 QDEPLQKDQPGLGT
+265 QDEPLQKDQTGLGT
-279 FLQEKRGEELQTLV
+279 FLQEKTGEELQTLV

-329 LDVTNTGQLS
+329 LDVTNTGQLP
-339 LTDLR
+339 LTDIQ

-359 SEPDFY
+359 SESDFY

-410 REEMIGCQ
+410 REELIGCQ
-418 AACQIKVEGLKASFE
+418 ASCQIKVEGLKASFE

-494 QALIPSIAPGEA
+494 QALISSIAPGEA

-531 SDETGTTNIKSRSE
+531 SDETGTTNMKSRSE

>member
-1 MSRLAKRGECLCLYD
+1 
-16 CYVLLDKRQSC
+16 
-27 KLDGKRPSVE
+27 
-37 MRHEEQQQKVADGEI
+37 
-52 FMKLLGDDNMKNRIW
+52 MKNRIW

-78 AILSGICVPLQGMQ
+78 AILSGICVPFQEMQ

-97 LVAPVLNIEQSVKW
+97 LVAPVLNIEQSAKW

-116 YKAGLTLR
+116 YKAELTLR

-133 TSEAEQEKP
+133 VSKVDQEQEKI
-142 QAGMETESFTADE
+142 QAEMETESFTEDAGEKAEEDFTADE
-155 GENMEENSEEGG
+155 GEKAEEDFGEGG
-167 AAEKAETENPV
+167 AAEKAETENPA

-196 LPDTAF
+196 LLDTAS

-207 TAETFSI
+207 TAETVSI

-220 DTEIFRLTDH
+220 DTEILRLTEH
-230 LQIEKITEDYYT
+230 LQMEKITEDYYA

-257 EKRNYPVV
+257 EKRTYPVV
-265 QDEPLQKDQPGLGT
+265 QDEPLQKDQTGLGT
-279 FLQEKRGEELQTLV
+279 FLQEKTGEELQTLV

-329 LDVTNTGQLS
+329 LDVTNTGQLP
-339 LTDLR
+339 LADIQ

-359 SEPDFY
+359 SESDFY

-410 REEMIGCQ
+410 REELIGCQ
-418 AACQIKVEGLKASFE
+418 ASCQIKVEGLKASFE

-531 SDETGTTNIKSRSE
+531 SDETGTTNMKSRSE

>member
-1 MSRLAKRGECLCLYD
+1 
-16 CYVLLDKRQSC
+16 
-27 KLDGKRPSVE
+27 
-37 MRHEEQQQKVADGEI
+37 
-52 FMKLLGDDNMKNRIW
+52 MKNRIW

-78 AILSGICVPLQGMQ
+78 AILSGICVPFQEMQ

-97 LVAPVLNIEQSVKW
+97 LVAPVLNIEQSAKW

-116 YKAGLTLR
+116 YKAELTLR

-133 TSEAEQEKP
+133 VSKVDQEQEKI
-142 QAGMETESFTADE
+142 QAEMETESFTEDAGEKAEEDFTADE
-155 GENMEENSEEGG
+155 GEKAEEDFGEGG
-167 AAEKAETENPV
+167 AVEKAETENPA

-196 LPDTAF
+196 LLDTAS

-207 TAETFSI
+207 TAETVPI

-220 DTEIFRLTDH
+220 DTEILRLTEH
-230 LQIEKITEDYYT
+230 LQMEKITEDYYT

-257 EKRNYPVV
+257 EKRTYPVV
-265 QDEPLQKDQPGLGT
+265 QDEPLQKDQTGLGT
-279 FLQEKRGEELQTLV
+279 FLQEKTGEELQTLV

-329 LDVTNTGQLS
+329 LDVTNTGQLP
-339 LTDLR
+339 LTDIQ

-359 SEPDFY
+359 SESDFY

-410 REEMIGCQ
+410 REELIGCQ
-418 AACQIKVEGLKASFE
+418 ASCQIKVEGLKASFE

-531 SDETGTTNIKSRSE
+531 SDETGTTNMKSRSE

>member
-1 MSRLAKRGECLCLYD
+1 
-16 CYVLLDKRQSC
+16 
-27 KLDGKRPSVE
+27 
-37 MRHEEQQQKVADGEI
+37 
-52 FMKLLGDDNMKNRIW
+52 MKNRIW

-78 AILSGICVPLQGMQ
+78 AILSGICVPFQEMQ

-97 LVAPVLNIEQSVKW
+97 LVAPVLNIEQSAKW

-116 YKAGLTLR
+116 YKAELTLR

-133 TSEAEQEKP
+133 VSKVDQEQEKI
-142 QAGMETESFTADE
+142 QAEMETESFTEDAREKAEEDFTADE
-155 GENMEENSEEGG
+155 GEKAEEDFGEGG
-167 AAEKAETENPV
+167 AAEKAETENPA

-196 LPDTAF
+196 LLDTAS

-207 TAETFSI
+207 TAETVSI

-220 DTEIFRLTDH
+220 DTEILRLTEH
-230 LQIEKITEDYYT
+230 LQMEKITEDYYA

-257 EKRNYPVV
+257 EKRTYPVV
-265 QDEPLQKDQPGLGT
+265 QDEPLQKDQTGLGT
-279 FLQEKRGEELQTLV
+279 FLQEKTGEELQTLV

-329 LDVTNTGQLS
+329 LDVTNTGQLP
-339 LTDLR
+339 LTDIQ

-359 SEPDFY
+359 SESDFY

-380 SRRLRMTLLPD
+380 SRRLRMTLLLD

-410 REEMIGCQ
+410 REELIGCQ
-418 AACQIKVEGLKASFE
+418 ASCQIKVEGLKASFE

-531 SDETGTTNIKSRSE
+531 SDETGTTNMKSRSE

>member
-1 MSRLAKRGECLCLYD
+1 
-16 CYVLLDKRQSC
+16 
-27 KLDGKRPSVE
+27 
-37 MRHEEQQQKVADGEI
+37 
-52 FMKLLGDDNMKNRIW
+52 MKNRIW

-78 AILSGICVPLQGMQ
+78 AILSGICVPFQEMQ

-97 LVAPVLNIEQSVKW
+97 LVAPVLNIEQSAKW

-116 YKAGLTLR
+116 YKAELTLR

-133 TSEAEQEKP
+133 VSKVDQEQEKI
-142 QAGMETESFTADE
+142 QAEMETESFTEDAREKAEEDFTADE
-155 GENMEENSEEGG
+155 GEKAEEDFGEGG
-167 AAEKAETENPV
+167 AAEKAETENPA

-196 LPDTAF
+196 LLDTAS

-207 TAETFSI
+207 TAETVSI

-220 DTEIFRLTDH
+220 DTEILRLTEH
-230 LQIEKITEDYYT
+230 LQMEKITEDYYT
-242 LTVPVTLRP
+242 LTVSVTLRP

-257 EKRNYPVV
+257 EKRTYPVV
-265 QDEPLQKDQPGLGT
+265 QDEPLQKDQTGLGT
-279 FLQEKRGEELQTLV
+279 FLQEKTGEELQTLV

-329 LDVTNTGQLS
+329 LDVTNTGQLP
-339 LTDLR
+339 LTDIQ

-359 SEPDFY
+359 SESDFY

-410 REEMIGCQ
+410 REELIGCQ
-418 AACQIKVEGLKASFE
+418 ASCQIKVEGLKASFE

-494 QALIPSIAPGEA
+494 QALISSIAPGEA

-531 SDETGTTNIKSRSE
+531 SDETGTTNMKSRSE

>member
-1 MSRLAKRGECLCLYD
+1 
-16 CYVLLDKRQSC
+16 
-27 KLDGKRPSVE
+27 
-37 MRHEEQQQKVADGEI
+37 
-52 FMKLLGDDNMKNRIW
+52 MKNRIW

-78 AILSGICVPLQGMQ
+78 AILSGICVPFQEMQ

-97 LVAPVLNIEQSVKW
+97 LVAPVLNIEQSAKW
-111 TDEEN
+111 TEEEN
-116 YKAGLTLR
+116 YKAELTLR

-133 TSEAEQEKP
+133 VSKVDQEQEKI
-142 QAGMETESFTADE
+142 QAEMETESFTEDAGEKAEEDFTADE
-155 GENMEENSEEGG
+155 GEKAEEDFGEGG
-167 AAEKAETENPV
+167 AAEKAETENPA

-196 LPDTAF
+196 LLDTAS
-202 LPEEI
+202 LPEEV
-207 TAETFSI
+207 TAETVSI

-220 DTEIFRLTDH
+220 DTEILRLTEH
-230 LQIEKITEDYYT
+230 LQMEKITEDYYA

-257 EKRNYPVV
+257 EKRTYPVV
-265 QDEPLQKDQPGLGT
+265 QDEPLQKDQTGLGT
-279 FLQEKRGEELQTLV
+279 FLQEKTGEELQTLV

-329 LDVTNTGQLS
+329 LDVTNTGQLP
-339 LTDLR
+339 LADIQ

-359 SEPDFY
+359 SESDFY

-410 REEMIGCQ
+410 REELIGCQ
-418 AACQIKVEGLKASFE
+418 ASCQIKVEGLKASFE

-531 SDETGTTNIKSRSE
+531 SDETGTTNMKSRSE

>member
-1 MSRLAKRGECLCLYD
+1 
-16 CYVLLDKRQSC
+16 
-27 KLDGKRPSVE
+27 
-37 MRHEEQQQKVADGEI
+37 
-52 FMKLLGDDNMKNRIW
+52 MKNRIW

-78 AILSGICVPLQGMQ
+78 AILSGICVPFQEMQ

-97 LVAPVLNIEQSVKW
+97 LVAPVLNIEQSAKW

-116 YKAGLTLR
+116 YKAELTLR

-133 TSEAEQEKP
+133 VSKVDQEQEKI
-142 QAGMETESFTADE
+142 QAEMETEGFTEDAREKAEEDFTADE
-155 GENMEENSEEGG
+155 GEKAEEDFGEGG
-167 AAEKAETENPV
+167 AAEKAEVAEETEVRESVETGEDAKTEEVSGKVDNPVNETENPA

-196 LPDTAF
+196 LLDTAS

-207 TAETFSI
+207 TAETVSI

-220 DTEIFRLTDH
+220 DTEILRLTEH
-230 LQIEKITEDYYT
+230 LQMEKITEDYYA

-257 EKRNYPVV
+257 EKRTYPVV
-265 QDEPLQKDQPGLGT
+265 QDEPLQKDQTGLGT
-279 FLQEKRGEELQTLV
+279 FLQEKTGEELQTLV

-329 LDVTNTGQLS
+329 LDVTNTGQLP
-339 LTDLR
+339 LTDIQ

-359 SEPDFY
+359 SESDFY

-410 REEMIGCQ
+410 REELIGCQ

-531 SDETGTTNIKSRSE
+531 SDETGTTNMKSRSE

-558 ITQTYSSYQSYGSGS
+558 ITQTYSSYQTYGSGS

>member
-1 MSRLAKRGECLCLYD
+1 
-16 CYVLLDKRQSC
+16 
-27 KLDGKRPSVE
+27 
-37 MRHEEQQQKVADGEI
+37 
-52 FMKLLGDDNMKNRIW
+52 MKNRIW
-67 NQTKAAVLAMA
+67 NQTKAAVLAMV
-78 AILSGICVPLQGMQ
+78 AILSGICVPFQEMQ

-97 LVAPVLNIEQSVKW
+97 LVAPVLNIERSAKW

-116 YKAGLTLR
+116 YKAELTLR

-133 TSEAEQEKP
+133 VSKVDQEQEKI
-142 QAGMETESFTADE
+142 QAEMETESFTEDAGEKAEEDFTADE
-155 GENMEENSEEGG
+155 GEKAEEDFGEGG
-167 AAEKAETENPV
+167 AAEKAETENPA

-196 LPDTAF
+196 LLDTAS

-207 TAETFSI
+207 IAETVSI

-220 DTEIFRLTDH
+220 DTEIFRLTEH
-230 LQIEKITEDYYT
+230 LQMEKITEDYYA

-257 EKRNYPVV
+257 EKRTYPVV
-265 QDEPLQKDQPGLGT
+265 QDEPLQKDQTGLGT
-279 FLQEKRGEELQTLV
+279 FLQEKTGEELQTLV

-329 LDVTNTGQLS
+329 LDVTNTGQLP
-339 LTDLR
+339 LADIQ

-359 SEPDFY
+359 SESDFY

-410 REEMIGCQ
+410 REELIGCQ
-418 AACQIKVEGLKASFE
+418 ASCQIKVEGLKASFE

-494 QALIPSIAPGEA
+494 QALISSIAPGEA

-531 SDETGTTNIKSRSE
+531 SDETGTTNMKSRSE

-605 VGAAAAKK
+605 VGVAAAKK

>member
-1 MSRLAKRGECLCLYD
+1 
-16 CYVLLDKRQSC
+16 
-27 KLDGKRPSVE
+27 
-37 MRHEEQQQKVADGEI
+37 
-52 FMKLLGDDNMKNRIW
+52 MKNRIW

-78 AILSGICVPLQGMQ
+78 AILSGICVPFQEMQ

-97 LVAPVLNIEQSVKW
+97 LVAPVLNIEQSAKW

-116 YKAGLTLR
+116 YKAELTLR

-133 TSEAEQEKP
+133 VSKVDQEQEKI
-142 QAGMETESFTADE
+142 QAEMETESFTEDAGEKAEEDFTADE
-155 GENMEENSEEGG
+155 GEKAEEDFGEGG
-167 AAEKAETENPV
+167 AVEKAETENPA
-178 MPEEKKEYILTTY
+178 MSEEKKEYILTTY

-196 LPDTAF
+196 LLDTAS
-202 LPEEI
+202 LPEEV
-207 TAETFSI
+207 TAETVSI

-220 DTEIFRLTDH
+220 DTEILRLTEH
-230 LQIEKITEDYYT
+230 LQMEKITEDYYA

-257 EKRNYPVV
+257 EKRTYPVV
-265 QDEPLQKDQPGLGT
+265 QDEPLQKDQTGLGT
-279 FLQEKRGEELQTLV
+279 FLQEKTGEELQTLV

-329 LDVTNTGQLS
+329 LDVTNTGQLP
-339 LTDLR
+339 LTDIQ

-359 SEPDFY
+359 SESDFY

-410 REEMIGCQ
+410 REELIGCQ
-418 AACQIKVEGLKASFE
+418 ASCQIKVEGLKASFE

-494 QALIPSIAPGEA
+494 QALISSIAPGEA

-531 SDETGTTNIKSRSE
+531 SDETGTTNMKSRSE

>member
-1 MSRLAKRGECLCLYD
+1 
-16 CYVLLDKRQSC
+16 
-27 KLDGKRPSVE
+27 
-37 MRHEEQQQKVADGEI
+37 
-52 FMKLLGDDNMKNRIW
+52 MKNRIW
-67 NQTKAAVLAMA
+67 NQTKAAVLAMV
-78 AILSGICVPLQGMQ
+78 AILSGICVPFQEMQ

-97 LVAPVLNIEQSVKW
+97 LVAPVLNIEQSAKW

-116 YKAGLTLR
+116 YKAELTLR

-133 TSEAEQEKP
+133 VSKVDQEQEKI
-142 QAGMETESFTADE
+142 QAEMETESFTEDAREKAEEDFTADE
-155 GENMEENSEEGG
+155 GEKAEEDFGEGG
-167 AAEKAETENPV
+167 AVEKAETENPA

-196 LPDTAF
+196 LLDTAS

-207 TAETFSI
+207 TAETVSI

-220 DTEIFRLTDH
+220 DTEILRLTEH
-230 LQIEKITEDYYT
+230 LQMEKITEDYYA

-257 EKRNYPVV
+257 EKRTYPVV
-265 QDEPLQKDQPGLGT
+265 QDEPLQKDQTGLGT
-279 FLQEKRGEELQTLV
+279 FLQEKTGEELQTLI

-329 LDVTNTGQLS
+329 LDVTNTGQLP
-339 LTDLR
+339 LTDIQ

-359 SEPDFY
+359 SESDFY

-410 REEMIGCQ
+410 REELIGCQ

-531 SDETGTTNIKSRSE
+531 SDETGTTNMKSRSE

>member
-1 MSRLAKRGECLCLYD
+1 
-16 CYVLLDKRQSC
+16 
-27 KLDGKRPSVE
+27 
-37 MRHEEQQQKVADGEI
+37 
-52 FMKLLGDDNMKNRIW
+52 MKNRIW
-67 NQTKAAVLAMA
+67 NQTKAAVLAMV
-78 AILSGICVPLQGMQ
+78 AILSGICVPFQEMQ

-97 LVAPVLNIEQSVKW
+97 LVAPVLNIEQSAKW

-116 YKAGLTLR
+116 YKAELTLR

-133 TSEAEQEKP
+133 VSKVDQEQEKI
-142 QAGMETESFTADE
+142 QAEMETESFTEDAGEKAEEDFTADE
-155 GENMEENSEEGG
+155 GEKAEEDFGEGG
-167 AAEKAETENPV
+167 AAEKAETENPA

-196 LPDTAF
+196 LLDTAS
-202 LPEEI
+202 LPEEV
-207 TAETFSI
+207 TAETVSI

-220 DTEIFRLTDH
+220 DTEILRLTEH
-230 LQIEKITEDYYT
+230 LQMEKITEDYYA

-257 EKRNYPVV
+257 EKRTYPVV
-265 QDEPLQKDQPGLGT
+265 QDEPLQKDQTGLGT
-279 FLQEKRGEELQTLV
+279 FLQEKTGEELQTLV

-329 LDVTNTGQLS
+329 LDVTNTGQLP
-339 LTDLR
+339 LADIQ

-359 SEPDFY
+359 SESDFY

-410 REEMIGCQ
+410 REELIGCQ
-418 AACQIKVEGLKASFE
+418 ASCQIKVEGLKASFE

-486 VTLNSTRT
+486 INS
-494 QALIPSIAPGEA
+494 
-506 LGLYAVVTIPQ
+506 
-517 YFESQE
+517 
-523 LVNEVTVI
+523 
-531 SDETGTTNIKSRSE
+531 
-545 VTVKSAEVTVTPQ
+545 
-558 ITQTYSSYQSYGSGS
+558 
-573 KSGSAY
+573 
-579 ETASKPS
+579 
-586 TGDDTKG
+586 
-593 TFFLALCVCAVI
+593 
-605 VGAAAAKK
+605 
-613 QR
+613 

>member
-1 MSRLAKRGECLCLYD
+1 
-16 CYVLLDKRQSC
+16 
-27 KLDGKRPSVE
+27 
-37 MRHEEQQQKVADGEI
+37 
-52 FMKLLGDDNMKNRIW
+52 MKNRIW

-78 AILSGICVPLQGMQ
+78 AILSGICVPFQEMQ

-97 LVAPVLNIEQSVKW
+97 LVAPVLNIEQSAKW

-116 YKAGLTLR
+116 YKAELTLR

-133 TSEAEQEKP
+133 VSKVDQEQEKI
-142 QAGMETESFTADE
+142 QAEMETESFTEDAGEKAEEDFTADE
-155 GENMEENSEEGG
+155 GEKAEEDFGEGG
-167 AAEKAETENPV
+167 AVEKAETENPA

-196 LPDTAF
+196 LLDTAS
-202 LPEEI
+202 LPEEV
-207 TAETFSI
+207 TAETVSI

-220 DTEIFRLTDH
+220 DTEILRLTEH
-230 LQIEKITEDYYT
+230 LQMEKITEDYYA

-257 EKRNYPVV
+257 EKRTYPVV
-265 QDEPLQKDQPGLGT
+265 QDEPLQKDQTGLGT
-279 FLQEKRGEELQTLV
+279 FLQEKTGEELQTLV

-329 LDVTNTGQLS
+329 LDVTNTGQLP
-339 LTDLR
+339 LTDIQ

-359 SEPDFY
+359 SESDFY

-410 REEMIGCQ
+410 REELIGCQ
-418 AACQIKVEGLKASFE
+418 ASCQIKVEGLKASFE

-531 SDETGTTNIKSRSE
+531 SDETGTTNMKSRSE

>member
-1 MSRLAKRGECLCLYD
+1 
-16 CYVLLDKRQSC
+16 
-27 KLDGKRPSVE
+27 
-37 MRHEEQQQKVADGEI
+37 
-52 FMKLLGDDNMKNRIW
+52 MKNRIW

-78 AILSGICVPLQGMQ
+78 AILSGICVPFQEMQ

-97 LVAPVLNIEQSVKW
+97 LVAPVLNIEQSAKW

-116 YKAGLTLR
+116 YKAELTLR
-124 LSGLNTLKD
+124 LSGLNTLKGASKVD
-133 TSEAEQEKP
+133 QEQEKI
-142 QAGMETESFTADE
+142 QAEMETESFTEDAGEKAEEDFTADE
-155 GENMEENSEEGG
+155 GEKAEENFGEGG
-167 AAEKAETENPV
+167 AAEKAETENPA

-196 LPDTAF
+196 LLDTAS

-207 TAETFSI
+207 TAETVSI

-220 DTEIFRLTDH
+220 DTEILRLTEY
-230 LQIEKITEDYYT
+230 LQMEKITEDYYT

-257 EKRNYPVV
+257 EKRTYPVV
-265 QDEPLQKDQPGLGT
+265 QDEPLQKDQTGLGT
-279 FLQEKRGEELQTLV
+279 FLQEKTGEELQTLV

-329 LDVTNTGQLS
+329 LDVTNTGQLP
-339 LTDLR
+339 LTDIQ

-359 SEPDFY
+359 SESDFY

-410 REEMIGCQ
+410 REELIGCQ
-418 AACQIKVEGLKASFE
+418 ASCQIKVEGLKASFE

-494 QALIPSIAPGEA
+494 QALISSIAPGEA

-531 SDETGTTNIKSRSE
+531 SDETGTTNMKSRSE

>member
-1 MSRLAKRGECLCLYD
+1 
-16 CYVLLDKRQSC
+16 
-27 KLDGKRPSVE
+27 
-37 MRHEEQQQKVADGEI
+37 
-52 FMKLLGDDNMKNRIW
+52 MKNRIW
-67 NQTKAAVLAMA
+67 NQTKAAVLAMV
-78 AILSGICVPLQGMQ
+78 AILSGICVPFQEMQ

-97 LVAPVLNIEQSVKW
+97 LVAPVLNIEQSAKW

-116 YKAGLTLR
+116 YKAELTLR

-133 TSEAEQEKP
+133 ASKVDQEQEKI
-142 QAGMETESFTADE
+142 QAEMEIESFTEDAGEKAEEDFTADE
-155 GENMEENSEEGG
+155 GEKAEEDFGEGG
-167 AAEKAETENPV
+167 AAEKAETENPA

-196 LPDTAF
+196 LLDTAS

-207 TAETFSI
+207 TAETVSI

-220 DTEIFRLTDH
+220 DTEILRLTEH
-230 LQIEKITEDYYT
+230 LQMEKITEDYYT

-257 EKRNYPVV
+257 EKRTYPVV
-265 QDEPLQKDQPGLGT
+265 QDEPLQKDQPGMGT
-279 FLQEKRGEELQTLV
+279 FLQEKTGEELQTLV

-329 LDVTNTGQLS
+329 LDVTNTGQLP
-339 LTDLR
+339 LTDIQ

-359 SEPDFY
+359 SES
-365 VDGKEA
+365 

-380 SRRLRMTLLPD
+380 SRRLRMMLLLD

-410 REEMIGCQ
+410 REELIGCQ
-418 AACQIKVEGLKASFE
+418 ASCQIKVEGLKASFE

-494 QALIPSIAPGEA
+494 QALISSIAPGEA

-531 SDETGTTNIKSRSE
+531 SDETGTTNMKSRSE

>member
-1 MSRLAKRGECLCLYD
+1 
-16 CYVLLDKRQSC
+16 
-27 KLDGKRPSVE
+27 
-37 MRHEEQQQKVADGEI
+37 
-52 FMKLLGDDNMKNRIW
+52 MKNRIW

-78 AILSGICVPLQGMQ
+78 AILSGICVPFQEMQ

-97 LVAPVLNIEQSVKW
+97 LVAPVLNIEQSAKW

-116 YKAGLTLR
+116 YKAELTLR

-133 TSEAEQEKP
+133 VSKVDQKQEKI
-142 QAGMETESFTADE
+142 QAEMETESFTEDAGEKAEEDFTADE
-155 GENMEENSEEGG
+155 GEKAEEDFGEGG
-167 AAEKAETENPV
+167 AAEKAETENPA

-196 LPDTAF
+196 LLDTAS

-207 TAETFSI
+207 TAETVSI

-220 DTEIFRLTDH
+220 DTEILRLTEH
-230 LQIEKITEDYYT
+230 LQMEKITEDYYA

-257 EKRNYPVV
+257 EKRTYPVV
-265 QDEPLQKDQPGLGT
+265 QDEPLQKDQTGLGT
-279 FLQEKRGEELQTLV
+279 FLQEKTGEELQTLV

-329 LDVTNTGQLS
+329 LDVTNTGQLP
-339 LTDLR
+339 LTDIQ

-359 SEPDFY
+359 SESDFY

-410 REEMIGCQ
+410 REELIGCQ
-418 AACQIKVEGLKASFE
+418 ASCQIKVEGLKASFE

-494 QALIPSIAPGEA
+494 QALISSIAPGEA

-531 SDETGTTNIKSRSE
+531 SDETGTTNMKSRSE